1 MLSLKIFL
9 YTEDAVPEHKEVE
22 ADEEPEHS
30 SHISNQSFDGVS
42 QLLFFHQNF
51 AICKYKQ

>member
-9 YTEDAVPEHKEVE
+9 HTGEEVPEHEEVE
-22 ADEEPEHS
+22 ADEEPEYS
-30 SHISNQSFDGVS
+30 SNISNQSFDGVS